1 CVFLHQHSTSSILH
15 HSTLSLRQFFL
26 SQGDTFSE
34 HGIECQRILCCLD
47 RVLLP
52 FTRRVFFE
60 KWQKHVAVFL
70 VRLAVRFHIGNL
82 LPGEAHFI
90 HPFFRHPPRRPAAQA
105 PQRATVVTPS
115 GDSPPR
121 QRLDPAHLARHPR
134 PCIENRA
141 GFG

>member
-47 RVLLP
+47 RVLLL

-90 HPFFRHPPRRPAAQA
+90 HPFFRHPRRLPAAK
-105 PQRATVVTPS
+105 
-115 GDSPPR
+115 SP
-121 QRLDPAHLARHPR
+121 
-134 PCIENRA
+134 NRRSSLHHSVIVIPDNA
-141 GFG
+141 SIQLISLVIHDHA